1 MESPPSFP
9 NLAIEEETMSKEFK
23 DRDKR
28 RKSSRE
34 DSPAGLDLQFLE
46 LIETVFACE
55 KTARLL
61 DRIDS
66 AIKYGR

>member
-1 MESPPSFP
+1 
-9 NLAIEEETMSKEFK
+9 MSKEFK